1 MKRNIILAALLAI
14 VSVSASAKIT
24 LPKFFGDNMV
34 LQQQTECNLWGTAN
48 ANKTVTVS
56 TSWNSKTYKTSA
68 DKDGK
73 WSLKVSTPSAGGP
86 FDITFSDGEKL
97 TIHNV
102 LIGEVW
108 ICSGQSNMEMPM
120 KGFKGQPVEGA
131 NSELLACKD
140 NQLRLFTV
148 KRNAQAEPVDTVT
161 GAWNEANAETVRQFS
176 ATAYYYGRAL
186 RKSLDVPVGL
196 IVVSWGGSACEAWMN
211 RSWIKP
217 EWMSYFKDV
226 KGEVSQANVDKL
238 QQRCPSAL
246 YNGMLHPLIGMTIK
260 GVIWYQG
267 EENVSRAS
275 TYCDQLRPAFDDDPG
290 LAE

>member
-161 GAWNEANAETVRQFS
+161 GAWNEANAETVRQFKK
-176 ATAYYYGRAL
+176 T
-186 RKSLDVPVGL
+186 KH
-196 IVVSWGGSACEAWMN
+196 
-211 RSWIKP
+211 K
-217 EWMSYFKDV
+217 
-226 KGEVSQANVDKL
+226 
-238 QQRCPSAL
+238 
-246 YNGMLHPLIGMTIK
+246 
-260 GVIWYQG
+260 
-267 EENVSRAS
+267 
-275 TYCDQLRPAFDDDPG
+275 
-290 LAE
+290 